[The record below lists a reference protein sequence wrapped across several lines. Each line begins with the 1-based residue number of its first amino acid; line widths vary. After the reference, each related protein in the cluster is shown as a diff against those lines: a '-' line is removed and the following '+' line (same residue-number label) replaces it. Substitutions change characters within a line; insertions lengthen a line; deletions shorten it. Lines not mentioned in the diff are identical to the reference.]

1 VGYDLRWPDGHEVKR
16 AVFTRDEAELPGAQ
30 LLSLED
36 ERIRGLISQLPVF
49 APGQTISAVH
59 ISGVSDKVAGVWSLW
74 RISLQTTDSRRQRA
88 MALFLSD
95 DGRVLGPTARTVWD
109 HLIALEDG
117 VRQVEASLS
126 EVAAIAA
133 YETSRKAAESHG
145 AVVFD
150 ELLSAHRE
158 RTRRERK
165 KGTYAFAGRMRAIA
179 RLGLPQVR
187 AHRLARLAAERQA
200 WSAELAARE
209 AALPEL
215 TAIVLVRIA
224 PQEHLA

>member
-1 VGYDLRWPDGHEVKR
+1 
-16 AVFTRDEAELPGAQ
+16 
-30 LLSLED
+30 
-36 ERIRGLISQLPVF
+36 
-49 APGQTISAVH
+49 
-59 ISGVSDKVAGVWSLW
+59 
-74 RISLQTTDSRRQRA
+74 

-109 HLIALEDG
+109 RLITLEDG
-117 VRQVEASLS
+117 VRQVEGSLS
-126 EVAAIAA
+126 DVAAATST
-133 YETSRKAAESHG
+133 YETSHKAAEIHG

-158 RTRRERK
+158 STRRERK
-165 KGTYAFAGRMRAIA
+165 KGSHAFAGRKRAIE

-187 AHRLARLAAERQA
+187 AHRLARLAAEEQD

-224 PQEHLA
+224 PQEHRA